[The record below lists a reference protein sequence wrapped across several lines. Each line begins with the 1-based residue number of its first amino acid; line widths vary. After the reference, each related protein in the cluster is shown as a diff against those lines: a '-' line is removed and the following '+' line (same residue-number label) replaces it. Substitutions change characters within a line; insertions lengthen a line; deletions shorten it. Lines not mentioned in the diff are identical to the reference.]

1 MSRFSQGEELFTAA
15 LLSWAFGQYRC
26 SINAKKK
33 VLCTVPYYSSSQVK
47 VWEQYCRAAKA
58 VWTQAAPRRRKSL
71 ASAGSEDCIVVTPV
85 ILLSEWL
92 EGVYCGLTVWTLV
105 KNVLEVLHVER
116 DYTAAANTAVRKRRK
131 GHRSIWGDCIMCMRS

>member
-1 MSRFSQGEELFTAA
+1 MSRLFQGEELFTAA

-33 VLCTVPYYSSSQVK
+33 VLKFSRCCAQSHIIPVHRSKFESNTAGWQTLFGPKQLQDAGKGLS
-47 VWEQYCRAAKA
+47 
-58 VWTQAAPRRRKSL
+58 
-71 ASAGSEDCIVVTPV
+71 SAGSEDCIVVTPV

-92 EGVYCGLTVWTLV
+92 EGVYCALTVWTLV
-105 KNVLEVLHVER
+105 MNVLEVLQAER

-131 GHRSIWGDCIMCMRS
+131 GHRSIWGD